1 MRLAGICYCFHLILT
16 LQEHVLSAALL
27 RHIVGIYQGV
37 FFELIRVTFFQLPQ
51 LILST
56 FCIEPPVSIDS
67 SGQSCRRETETP
79 SFGPATS
86 GLVPENYL

>member
-1 MRLAGICYCFHLILT
+1 MASYM
-16 LQEHVLSAALL
+16 
-27 RHIVGIYQGV
+27 VGIHQGG
-37 FFELIRVTFFQLPQ
+37 FFELIRVTFFQLLQ

-67 SGQSCRRETETP
+67 SGQSCLRETETP